1 MSCGA
6 PGASSGP
13 QHAGCPVQ
21 AVRGAGS
28 SVLRKPAALAEAVR
42 MRPRSAA
49 PMAAPGTFLVPV
61 LLLLLCGPGPYPAAA
76 DSHPGVMCVLFNE
89 EYMNCTWGNK
99 EMPTVNY
106 SLFYWYKNTSDKEV
120 ECKHYLHHQGVRVGC
135 HFKQDELIQFQPF
148 HVLIN
153 ASVGGKTLEI
163 PSERM
168 ELQDLVKPEAPVNLT
183 IHNMSN
189 NQLQLTWASPYP
201 RNKCL
206 EHAVKYKSN
215 KDTSW
220 TELSVNG
227 DVFSLPSV
235 DYEKSYTFYVR
246 SKINKFCG
254 RTQFWSEWS
263 IPVIW
268 GSNST
273 SKGTVEEQLY
283 WFGIRTVLVPIA
295 SCVLL
300 LVLVILLVRME
311 RVWVI
316 LMPRIPNP
324 SKNFD
329 ELFITHNGNFQE
341 WTGVP
346 KDVVE
351 SFKPNYSENIC
362 YVTELPPKDSHEPLW
377 DSSNHAPPPMP
388 GPPAAPSEH
397 SPYQNSYGRL

>member
-1 MSCGA
+1 MESHWDELWGPTGVSHGPHKVAHGA
-6 PGASSGP
+6 ARRGP
-13 QHAGCPVQ
+13 PVQ

-28 SVLRKPAALAEAVR
+28 SVVRKPAVLGEAVR
-42 MRPRSAA
+42 TRPMSAA

-61 LLLLLCGPGPYPAAA
+61 LLLLLLCGPGPYPAAVH
-76 DSHPGVMCVLFNE
+76 SHP
-89 EYMNCTWGNK
+89 
-99 EMPTVNY
+99 
-106 SLFYWYKNTSDKEV
+106 
-120 ECKHYLHHQGVRVGC
+120 
-135 HFKQDELIQFQPF
+135 
-148 HVLIN
+148 
-153 ASVGGKTLEI
+153 
-163 PSERM
+163 
-168 ELQDLVKPEAPVNLT
+168 VKPAAPVNLT

-189 NQLQLTWASPYP
+189 NQLQLTWDSPYP
-201 RNKCL
+201 KGKCL

-220 TELSVNG
+220 TELLVNG

-246 SKINKFCG
+246 SKINKYCG
-254 RTQFWSEWS
+254 STQFWSEWS
-263 IPVIW
+263 VPVIW

-273 SKGTVEEQLY
+273 SKGTVEEQLH

-295 SCVLL
+295 SCLLL
-300 LVLVILLVRME
+300 LVFVILLVRTE

-341 WTGVP
+341 WAGVP
-346 KDVVE
+346 KDVME
-351 SFKPNYSENIC
+351 SFKTNYSENIC
-362 YVTELPPKDSHEPLW
+362 YVTELPPKESHENLW

-388 GPPAAPSEH
+388 GPPATPSEH
-397 SPYQNSYGRL
+397 SPYQNSYGRV

>member
-1 MSCGA
+1 
-6 PGASSGP
+6 
-13 QHAGCPVQ
+13 
-21 AVRGAGS
+21 
-28 SVLRKPAALAEAVR
+28 
-42 MRPRSAA
+42 
-49 PMAAPGTFLVPV
+49 
-61 LLLLLCGPGPYPAAA
+61 
-76 DSHPGVMCVLFNE
+76 GVECVLFNE
-89 EYMNCTWGNK
+89 EYMTCMWGST

-106 SLFYWYKNTSDKEV
+106 SLFYWYKNMSDKVV
-120 ECKHYLHHQGVRVGC
+120 ECKHYLQDKGVRVGC
-135 HFKQDELIQFQPF
+135 HFKQNELIQFQPF

-163 PSERM
+163 PSKRM
-168 ELQDLVKPEAPVNLT
+168 LLQDLVKPEAPVNLT
-183 IHNMSN
+183 IRNMSN

-201 RNKCL
+201 KERCL

-254 RTQFWSEWS
+254 STQFWSEWS
-263 IPVIW
+263 VPVIW

-273 SKGTVEEQLY
+273 SQGTVEEWLH

-295 SCVLL
+295 SCLLL

-341 WTGVP
+341 WAGVP

-377 DSSNHAPPPMP
+377 DSSNHAPPAMP
-388 GPPAAPSEH
+388 GPPAAPNEH
-397 SPYQNSYGRL
+397 SPYQNSYGRV

>member
-1 MSCGA
+1 
-6 PGASSGP
+6 
-13 QHAGCPVQ
+13 
-21 AVRGAGS
+21 
-28 SVLRKPAALAEAVR
+28 
-42 MRPRSAA
+42 
-49 PMAAPGTFLVPV
+49 MAAPGIFLVPL

-76 DSHPGVMCVLFNE
+76 QSHPGVECVVFNE
-89 EYMNCTWGNK
+89 EYMTCMWGSR
-99 EMPTVNY
+99 ERPTVNY
-106 SLFYWYKNTSDKEV
+106 SLFYWYKNTPGKEV
-120 ECKHYLHHQGVRVGC
+120 ECKDYLQDQGVRVGC
-135 HFKQDELIQFQPF
+135 HFKKNEIMQFRFF

-153 ASVGGKTLEI
+153 ASVDGKTLVI
-163 PSERM
+163 PSKRM
-168 ELQDLVKPEAPVNLT
+168 LLQDLVKPAAPVNLT
-183 IHNMSN
+183 VHNMSN
-189 NQLQLTWASPYP
+189 NQLQLTWATPYP
-201 RNKCL
+201 KEKCL

-220 TELSVNG
+220 TELLANG
-227 DVFSLPSV
+227 DVFSLSSV

-246 SKINKFCG
+246 SKISRYCG
-254 RTQFWSEWS
+254 TTELWSEWS
-263 IPVIW
+263 VPVIW

-273 SKGTVEEQLY
+273 SKGTVEEWLP
-283 WFGIRTVLVPIA
+283 WFGIRTIVVPIA
-295 SCVLL
+295 SCLL
-300 LVLVILLVRME
+300 LLILVILLVRME

-341 WTGVP
+341 WAGVP

-388 GPPAAPSEH
+388 APPAAPNEH
-397 SPYQNSYGRL
+397 SPYQNSY

>member
-1 MSCGA
+1 M
-6 PGASSGP
+6 
-13 QHAGCPVQ
+13 
-21 AVRGAGS
+21 
-28 SVLRKPAALAEAVR
+28 RKLAALAEAVR
-42 MRPRSAA
+42 TRPQSAA
-49 PMAAPGTFLVPV
+49 SMAAPSTFFVPV
-61 LLLLLCGPGPYPAAA
+61 LLFLLCGLGPYPAAA
-76 DSHPGVMCVLFNE
+76 HSHPGVECVLFNE

-99 EMPTVNY
+99 EMLTVNY
-106 SLFYWYKNTSDKEV
+106 SLFYWYENTSDKEV
-120 ECKHYLHHQGVRVGC
+120 ECKHYLQDQGVRVGC
-135 HFKQDELIQFQPF
+135 HFKQDELIQFQAF

-163 PSERM
+163 PSKRM

-201 RNKCL
+201 KDKCL

-235 DYEKSYTFYVR
+235 DYEKSYIFYVR
-246 SKINKFCG
+246 SKINTYCG

-263 IPVIW
+263 VPLSPAM
-268 GSNST
+268 SNAMVT
-273 SKGTVEEQLY
+273 HEGPPAGPPHCLGGTEEQLY
-283 WFGIRTVLVPIA
+283 WFGIRTVLVPVA
-295 SCVLL
+295 SCLL
-300 LVLVILLVRME
+300 LVVLVILLVRME

-351 SFKPNYSENIC
+351 SFKPNYSESIC
-362 YVTELPPKDSHEPLW
+362 YVTELPQKDSHELLW
-377 DSSNHAPPPMP
+377 DSSNNAPPPMP
-388 GPPAAPSEH
+388 GPPATRSEH
-397 SPYQNSYGRL
+397 SPYQNSCGTV

>member
-1 MSCGA
+1 
-6 PGASSGP
+6 
-13 QHAGCPVQ
+13 
-21 AVRGAGS
+21 
-28 SVLRKPAALAEAVR
+28 
-42 MRPRSAA
+42 
-49 PMAAPGTFLVPV
+49 MAAPGTFLVPV
-61 LLLLLCGPGPYPAAA
+61 LLLLLLLCGPGPDAA
-76 DSHPGVMCVLFNE
+76 DTHSHPGVDCVLFNE
-89 EYMNCTWGNK
+89 EYMTCMWGSR

-120 ECKHYLHHQGVRVGC
+120 ECKHYLQDQGVRVGC
-135 HFKQDELIQFQPF
+135 HFKRNELIQFQPF

-163 PSERM
+163 PSKRM
-168 ELQDLVKPEAPVNLT
+168 FLQDLVKPAAPVNLT

-201 RNKCL
+201 KEKCL

-220 TELSVNG
+220 TELTVNG

-246 SKINKFCG
+246 SKINKYCG
-254 RTQFWSEWS
+254 STQFWSEWS

-273 SKGTVEEQLY
+273 SKSTGEEWLH

-295 SCVLL
+295 SCLLL
-300 LVLVILLVRME
+300 LVLVVLLVRME

-341 WTGVP
+341 WAGVP

-377 DSSNHAPPPMP
+377 DSSNLAPPPMP
-388 GPPAAPSEH
+388 GPPAAPNEH
-397 SPYQNSYGRL
+397 SPYQSSY